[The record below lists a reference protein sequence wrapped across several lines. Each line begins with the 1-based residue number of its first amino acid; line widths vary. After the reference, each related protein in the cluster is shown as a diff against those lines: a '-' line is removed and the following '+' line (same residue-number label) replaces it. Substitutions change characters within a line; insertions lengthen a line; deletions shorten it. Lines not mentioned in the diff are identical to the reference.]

1 MRERDNGLFLAQMAG
16 ADPDRLR
23 TTPEDI
29 KVYTL
34 LGSTVFI
41 SSGMA
46 VVGMFVTLYFAF
58 AYGNDS
64 SFGKLVLIGLLA
76 LAYGAVILIIDR
88 MLVALPLRSIDFV
101 EGKDGQVRV
110 RNGSLVRMG
119 FALLPRFVLAL
130 TIGVLVAEPLLL
142 LAFREEVDARVG
154 RIATAA
160 AREAQAADAAR
171 YQDLIDQAAVKTP
184 EQQQLEQLIARRTAN
199 LDKIGTL
206 TEKAESE
213 EALARAEASGTSG
226 DTFGEDLSGLQGCG
240 PRCQGHQ
247 YQASKA
253 RAEITTLQG
262 ANEQL
267 SASIDQLTE
276 RVGSAESDR
285 VAAYNRSLEDL
296 KGAQAASGNLNAYN
310 QGILIRIQALEQLAT
325 SDYPFGG
332 DPKNRPTVAASPTPG
347 ASSTPSASSTPAP
360 SGSGSGSASGSAS
373 GQPSGSASGEP
384 NSSASG
390 DTGAAAPIAPT
401 TTAPAATA
409 RDSAVESD
417 SLKAHRWLGLTP
429 LAVAINITRLFLIA
443 LDCMPILGKALVS
456 LRKRRPYETAVARAE
471 HNRVLEQVVA
481 VDAAEAESDLLRAS
495 MRESRRAAFDT
506 AGGAWVAGPWG
517 DSFVGPDGSLT
528 LPDGAHAGVRGLSV
542 ERSADGSWA
551 VGTGD
556 DGVVPGPPVRRR
568 AGSVPRARPP
578 DPPPRPA
585 LPCRRGRRARR
596 TRPRPGRR
604 RCRQPALPRCR
615 AREPAT
621 RRRRCPR
628 SIPTRRTTSDDRAIG
643 ASLMRRPPP
652 PSDDLSRGPVHL
664 DGSQPSLQVPTESGD
679 PITVRIRPPRGGRRD
694 DARAVPGG
702 WRTSSACPGPG
713 RATRATTRPA
723 CPRSAGPNALATR
736 GACPRSRRS
745 PSRSGR

>member
-1 MRERDNGLFLAQMAG
+1 MRERDNRLFLAQMAG

-58 AYGNDS
+58 AYGDDG
-64 SFGKLVLIGLLA
+64 SFFTIVLIALLA

-110 RNGSLVRMG
+110 RNGSLLRMG
-119 FALLPRFVLAL
+119 VALLPRVLLAL
-130 TIGVLVAEPLLL
+130 TIGILVAEPLLL

-154 RIATAA
+154 RIATSA
-160 AREAQAADAAR
+160 AREAQAADAVR
-171 YQDLIDQAAVKTP
+171 YQDLIDQAALKTP
-184 EQQQLEQLIARRTAN
+184 EQQQLEALIARRTEN
-199 LDKIGTL
+199 LDQIGTL

-213 EALARAEASGTSG
+213 EALARAEASGTNG

-253 RAEITTLQG
+253 RAEIKTLQS
-262 ANEQL
+262 ANDQL
-267 SASIDQLTE
+267 TTSIDQLTE
-276 RVGSAESDR
+276 RVGNAESDR

-296 KGAQAASGNLNAYN
+296 KAAQADSGNLNAYN

-332 DPKNRPTVAASPTPG
+332 DPANRPTVATP
-347 ASSTPSASSTPAP
+347 ATPSATSTPAP
-360 SGSGSGSASGSAS
+360 SGEASSSAASGSAGASGSRSASASGSGSASAAPSAS
-373 GQPSGSASGEP
+373 GSKSAS
-384 NSSASG
+384 ASES
-390 DTGAAAPIAPT
+390 TGPGSVAPVSPT
-401 TTAPAATA
+401 GPAVTA

-417 SLKAHRWLGLTP
+417 SLRAHRWLGLTP

-443 LDCMPILGKALVS
+443 LDTMPILGKALVS

-471 HNRVLEQVVA
+471 HNRVLEQIVA

-528 LPDGAHAGVRGLSV
+528 LPDGAHAGVHGLSV
-542 ERSADGSWA
+542 ERATDGSWS
-551 VGTGD
+551 VGTRD
-556 DGVVPGPPVRRR
+556 DGVVPGPPAPRRETAPR
-568 AGSVPRARPP
+568 GATTAASTTAGATTAGTTTAGNATTASTTTVARPAP
-578 DPPPRPA
+578 GDETAPLPVTDPGPPRP
-585 LPCRRGRRARR
+585 
-596 TRPRPGRR
+596 
-604 RCRQPALPRCR
+604 
-615 AREPAT
+615 
-621 RRRRCPR
+621 
-628 SIPTRRTTSDDRAIG
+628 
-643 ASLMRRPPP
+643 
-652 PSDDLSRGPVHL
+652 SR
-664 DGSQPSLQVPTESGD
+664 
-679 PITVRIRPPRGGRRD
+679 
-694 DARAVPGG
+694 
-702 WRTSSACPGPG
+702 
-713 RATRATTRPA
+713 
-723 CPRSAGPNALATR
+723 
-736 GACPRSRRS
+736 
-745 PSRSGR
+745 